1 MIKGEDRKY
10 IKSKIE
16 EVINLIDL
24 NIIEEQKSNF
34 QIEPDDLPTED
45 DVKRKIKKKKGQP
58 SDKVEKVDE
67 LDLVPDEFPI
77 NGIETVI
84 YNVIQMS
91 LTESLSKLSDD
102 LQERYLELDGL
113 ILDIQLRLLGVF
125 ATPEL
130 IAKASKKMTELIEF
144 GRKREKSDSGS
155 QS

>member
-58 SDKVEKVDE
+58 SDKVEKVDN